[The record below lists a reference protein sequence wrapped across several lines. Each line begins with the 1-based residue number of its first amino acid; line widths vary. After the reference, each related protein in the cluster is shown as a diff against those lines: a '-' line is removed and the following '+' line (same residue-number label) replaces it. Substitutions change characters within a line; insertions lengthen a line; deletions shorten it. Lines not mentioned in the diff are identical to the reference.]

1 MAVSLINTNVSAKVL
16 NFKPGGLPASF
27 EVSVVNESNQFAS
40 FELQIIA
47 AGSSSNWSDNWY
59 SISPAVSAKKPP
71 GDITNFR
78 VNITDTPIPGFVGKM
93 NIIVRIFSLEL
104 GEDRKLVRLIV
115 EEGTGVVPLNVDLP
129 IREFSAQPE
138 TLIEIPVRVTN
149 SSQTS
154 AHVSLKFCG
163 VEPQWLLDGTERLL
177 QIAPGEKA
185 EASFL
190 CQLPDPKRVDSKVY
204 PFTIEATYKN
214 SLPSISP
221 PGLIKVLPGGFLDF
235 QCLPEKQHIPA
246 SRRWLPQ
253 LRTNSTTYL
262 IECQNASNLSEQVHI
277 EMRKGEEEQ
286 KQCFWEILPEVIE
299 IKPGKI
305 EQFEILVSKRRRWF
319 GLAEKLSFI
328 VKAVVSDQ
336 RVNVNNENQFL
347 KLTIHPV
354 LHPWLQLILLIL
366 LLGLLWAVSWLN
378 PNNPFFGHQRPVNSV
393 QFNGVGGKA
402 ISGSQDQGIIRWHV
416 PGFANPLI
424 NQHDIRLAKD
434 AGKSVRVVRYK
445 PVDNDVVAAGL
456 ENGEIQI
463 WNVIGGTGGTK
474 KPKATL
480 SLNKDDRIFGLEF
493 SQSSR
498 SLFSGHGSGLVLQW
512 DINDVLLRSATSDKL
527 NIPFNKPS
535 KSHQVNFA
543 ISDLALIGQQRQN
556 LLIGGRYNN
565 LVMLNRAQ
573 GSLIPIKY
581 NPPGSQNDYITSLD
595 SAEHRPNRLV
605 SSDTNG
611 QITVW
616 NMESCVKNNNGEC
629 EVIDRWSNGHGG
641 QAVRSVSISND
652 GCYIASGGDDN
663 RVMLW
668 PLTTAGKRADMNG
681 RVVRSASQKFNS
693 VDIKVVNQRIMI
705 ISGNDDTQV
714 RVDIQQP
721 DQKRYC
727 QD

>member
-1 MAVSLINTNVSAKVL
+1 MAVSLINTHISTKIL
-16 NFKPGGLPASF
+16 ELTPGASPASF

-47 AGSSSNWSDNWY
+47 AGSSSDLHANWY
-59 SISPAVSAKKPP
+59 DISPAVSAKKPP
-71 GDITNFR
+71 GDITKFH
-78 VNITDTPIPGFVGKM
+78 VTITDTPIPGFVGKM

-104 GEDRKLVRLIV
+104 GEDRKILRLIV
-115 EEGTGVVPLNVDLP
+115 EPGTASVPMTVDLP

-138 TLIEIPVRVTN
+138 TLIEIPVRVIN
-149 SSQTS
+149 SSQIST
-154 AHVSLKFCG
+154 HVSLRFCG
-163 VEPQWLLDGTERLL
+163 VETQWLLDGHERLL
-177 QIAPGEKA
+177 QIAAGQQA
-185 EASFL
+185 ETSFL
-190 CQLPDPKRVDSKVY
+190 CQLPVPDRVERKIY
-204 PFTIEATYKN
+204 PFTIEATHNN
-214 SLPSISP
+214 SFPSSSP
-221 PGLIKVLPGGFLDF
+221 QGLIKVLPGGFLDF
-235 QCLPEKQHIPA
+235 KCIPEKQRIPA
-246 SRRWLPQ
+246 SRRWFPQ
-253 LRTNSTTYL
+253 WRTNSTTYL
-262 IECQNASNLSEQVHI
+262 VECRNASNLSQQVHI
-277 EMRKGEEEQ
+277 EMKKGEEEQ
-286 KQCFWEILPEVIE
+286 RKCFWEIVPEVIQ
-299 IKPGKI
+299 IKPGNT

-328 VKAVVSDQ
+328 IKGVVSDQ
-336 RVNVNNENQFL
+336 RVNVNNENLFL
-347 KLTIHPV
+347 RLTIHPV

-366 LLGLLWAVSWLN
+366 LLVLLWAVSWLN
-378 PNNPFFGHQRPVNSV
+378 PNSPFFGHQRAVNSV

-416 PGFANPLI
+416 PGFTNPLV

-463 WNVIGGTGGTK
+463 WNVIGGTN
-474 KPKATL
+474 KPKATFI
-480 SLNKDDRIFGLEF
+480 LNKDDRVFGLEF

-512 DINDVLLRSATSDKL
+512 DINNVLLRSATSGQS
-527 NIPFNKPS
+527 NIIVDQPLFRK
-535 KSHQVNFA
+535 QVNFA
-543 ISDLALIGQQRQN
+543 VSDLALIGQQRQN

-565 LVMLNRAQ
+565 LVMWNREED
-573 GSLIPIKY
+573 SLIPIKY

-605 SSDTNG
+605 TSDTNG

-616 NMESCVKNNNGEC
+616 DTESCAANNNGEC

-652 GCYIASGGDDN
+652 GCYLASGGDDN

-668 PLTTAGKRADMNG
+668 PLTTSGKRSEISG
-681 RVVRSASQKFNS
+681 KLVRSAAQKYNS
-693 VDIKVVNQRIMI
+693 VDIKLVNQRILI
-705 ISGNDDTQV
+705 ISGNDNKQV

-721 DQKRYC
+721 DKSGQC
-727 QD
+727 QE